1 MEDLT
6 FLNDIPQDFINT
18 MNDKACYLRNK
29 LGNEKGII
37 KFLDNSFMNM
47 VNRINEKPN
56 KYGVGVIFTVLEPEF
71 YPTTAIANFDKNME
85 EYNNS
90 VIPTDTGRIHYY
102 NGDKPVF
109 KFSDES
115 LKNQIL
121 GANVTHWIENKHK
134 INLSEQISEYYSYL
148 ESKDTYIRTSDN
160 FNRKPIKVWIC
171 LSAARGYLNYMSYN
185 QNLNESL
192 HSAHIWTT
200 TYISSDN
207 MNMRNVNILDT
218 NSVYEFNYTYLV
230 FQQHIL
236 QTRFNKNVDFL
247 VNVNVDSPI
256 TQFYELNTQLQ
267 NKEVWG
273 LCQTFA
279 LTFYIILIQS
289 PQLCFRQI
297 ENILLFQTY
306 YDKFIKINGLI
317 KSGGELLAFS

>member
-1 MEDLT
+1 
-6 FLNDIPQDFINT
+6 
-18 MNDKACYLRNK
+18 
-29 LGNEKGII
+29 
-37 KFLDNSFMNM
+37 
-47 VNRINEKPN
+47 
-56 KYGVGVIFTVLEPEF
+56 
-71 YPTTAIANFDKNME
+71 
-85 EYNNS
+85 
-90 VIPTDTGRIHYY
+90 
-102 NGDKPVF
+102 
-109 KFSDES
+109 
-115 LKNQIL
+115 
-121 GANVTHWIENKHK
+121 
-134 INLSEQISEYYSYL
+134 
-148 ESKDTYIRTSDN
+148 
-160 FNRKPIKVWIC
+160 
-171 LSAARGYLNYMSYN
+171 MSYN

-207 MNMRNVNILDT
+207 MNMRNVNILDS

-247 VNVNVDSPI
+247 VNVNVDSPL

-317 KSGGELLAFS
+317 KSGGDLLKFIN